1 MSACAD
7 RRLTNSLLRV
17 GVWFLAV
24 VTLAVGVVAT
34 LAPRVFYDHVPW
46 VALAPPYSEHLM
58 RDYGAMILALAL
70 VSVVAAITMNRLMVR
85 TALAAYLLFAIPHL
99 VFHVTHHRHYT
110 QGQAIGETA
119 ALAIAVLVLAALLA
133 LTRRPTSRP

>member
-17 GVWFLAV
+17 RVWFLAV

-46 VALAPPYSEHLM
+46 VALAPP
-58 RDYGAMILALAL
+58 
-70 VSVVAAITMNRLMVR
+70 
-85 TALAAYLLFAIPHL
+85 
-99 VFHVTHHRHYT
+99 
-110 QGQAIGETA
+110 
-119 ALAIAVLVLAALLA
+119 
-133 LTRRPTSRP
+133 